1 MNDLVDFFK
10 RKNRQRKRGPVKTAC
25 TTKGP
30 AVTTSTYYI
39 QRTIPLVI
47 VLGSPWGTK
56 GPAVTIVDKPANSNN
71 KNNDRL

>member
-39 QRTIPLVI
+39 QRMIPLVI
-47 VLGSPWGTK
+47 IGGSQWGQR
-56 GPAVTIVDKPANSNN
+56 GPAVNKVGDPTNTNN
-71 KNNDRL
+71 PKDRL